1 MSGATT
7 GDAVP
12 AGSAP
17 AGAGAAVSGATPGE
31 PLVDGQSAALYGPEV
46 IPAGR
51 TVRVTVPA
59 SSGNVGP
66 GYDCLGLALGRYDR
80 LTVTRT
86 GSGLTFELTGEGS
99 DEVPRTAEHLVIRA
113 MRTAW
118 RAAGLHELPGL
129 HVVAENRIPHS
140 RGMGSSA
147 SAIVAGVAA
156 ANALL
161 PEELRLDANALLQI
175 CSQME
180 GHPDNVAPSLL
191 GGLVISYAAEDG
203 YRSVPVRVH
212 GEIRPVVAVPDYE
225 VPTRLARG
233 LIPEAVPHRDAAANS
248 GRAALLVHAATADP
262 AQLFAGTADLLH
274 QQYRAGAMAPS
285 AALLARLRGRGLPAI
300 ISGAGPTVLVLAED
314 AERAALAAEEI
325 RAFGEDPASSLDG
338 RRVTWAVEEL
348 TVDAEGVIVETVESG
363 ELS

>member
-1 MSGATT
+1 MSGAAD
-7 GDAVP
+7 G
-12 AGSAP
+12 
-17 AGAGAAVSGATPGE
+17 GAAAGE
-31 PLVDGQSAALYGPEV
+31 GSLVDGMPEALHGPEI
-46 IPAGR
+46 IPVGR
-51 TVRVTVPA
+51 SVRVTVPA

-80 LTVTRT
+80 LTVTRVE
-86 GSGLTFELTGEGS
+86 SGLGFDLSGEGS
-99 DEVPRTAEHLVIRA
+99 EEVPRSADHLVIRA

-118 RAAGLHELPGL
+118 RAVGLHELPGL

-147 SAIVAGVAA
+147 SAIVAGVTA

-161 PEELRLDANALLQI
+161 PRELQLTENAVLQI

-191 GGLVISYAAEDG
+191 GGLVISYAAEEG
-203 YRSVPVRVH
+203 CRSVPVSVH
-212 GEIRPVVAVPDYE
+212 RDVRPVVAVPDYE

-233 LIPEAVPHRDAAANS
+233 LIPESVPHRDAAANA
-248 GRAALLVHAATADP
+248 GRAALLVHAATAEP
-262 AQLFAGTADLLH
+262 GELFAGTADLLH

-285 AALLARLRGRGLPAI
+285 AGLLARLRGRGLPAI
-300 ISGAGPTVLVLAED
+300 ISGAGPTVLVLAESP
-314 AERAALAAEEI
+314 ERAALAAEEI
-325 RAFGEDPASSLDG
+325 RAFEGEAASSFEG
-338 RRVTWAVEEL
+338 RTVTWAVEEL
-348 TVDAEGVIVETVESG
+348 TVDSEGVIVESVGSG